1 MDESILRLFA
11 VTVGMFS
18 IKSFGK
24 GKGFLFGRTDLF
36 KVMNAVVTQ
45 QAAVDGM
52 DVSVSASSVG
62 SVVDYVA

>member
-1 MDESILRLFA
+1 
-11 VTVGMFS
+11 MFS